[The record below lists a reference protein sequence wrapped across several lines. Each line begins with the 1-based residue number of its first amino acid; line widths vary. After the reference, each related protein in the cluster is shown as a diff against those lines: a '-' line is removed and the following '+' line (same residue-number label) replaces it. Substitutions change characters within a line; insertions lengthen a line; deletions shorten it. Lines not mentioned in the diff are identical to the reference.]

1 MMSRPRALLLVPLFA
16 AVVLVACSPEPQ
28 RYDDLSSLA
37 EAVTAAG
44 VPCDRIDPGARSQLV
59 SDTGTCATS
68 GVTLYLFDRARDLD
82 DWKKV
87 ATRVGPAVI
96 GPNWAATG
104 DADAFA
110 GFSDELGGEIVSP
123 SD

>member
-1 MMSRPRALLLVPLFA
+1 MPRPRTIVMVPLFA

-28 RYDDLSSLA
+28 RYEDLSGLA
-37 EAVTAAG
+37 EAVAAAG
-44 VPCDRIDPGARSQLV
+44 VQCHRIDPGPRSQLV
-59 SDTGTCATS
+59 SDSGTCATS

-110 GFSDELGGEIVSP
+110 EISDELGGEIVNEN
-123 SD
+123 D

>member
-1 MMSRPRALLLVPLFA
+1 MPRPRTIVLVPLFA

-28 RYDDLSSLA
+28 TYDNLSGLA

-44 VPCDRIDPGARSQLV
+44 VPCDRIDQGPRSQLV

-87 ATRVGPAVI
+87 ATRVVPAVI

-110 GFSDELGGEIVSP
+110 EFSDELGGEIVNAN
-123 SD
+123 D

>member
-1 MMSRPRALLLVPLFA
+1 MPRPRTIVLVPLFA

-28 RYDDLSSLA
+28 TYDNLSGLA

-44 VPCDRIDPGARSQLV
+44 VQCDRIDPGPRSQLV
-59 SDTGTCATS
+59 SDTGTCAAS

-87 ATRVGPAVI
+87 ATRLGPAAI

-104 DADAFA
+104 SSRDVER
-110 GFSDELGGEIVSP
+110 S
-123 SD
+123 